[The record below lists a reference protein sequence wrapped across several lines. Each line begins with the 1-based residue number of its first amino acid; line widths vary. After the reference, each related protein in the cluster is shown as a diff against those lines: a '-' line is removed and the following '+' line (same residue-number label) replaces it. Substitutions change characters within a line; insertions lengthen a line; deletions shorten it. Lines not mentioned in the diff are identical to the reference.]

1 METLSDSLNCDKA
14 DLWNK
19 SDISE
24 VSEILAH
31 AIQTKTI
38 IIINFYFSIFSPKS
52 TAQTCSHVYLLAKS
66 ML

>member
-38 IIINFYFSIFSPKS
+38 IIIFYFSIFSPKS
-52 TAQTCSHVYLLAKS
+52 AVQTCLYVYLLA
-66 ML
+66 

>member
-38 IIINFYFSIFSPKS
+38 IIIFYFSIFSPKS